1 MKNIIEERQFCGCAS
16 ADCVEFPPEQSVQ
29 VVHPQSAGWL
39 KKAVQKVMLWNE
51 RRVSR
56 KILLSL
62 TGEQLRDIGLTQGDI
77 HKEYDRKIWPSWP
90 K

>member
-1 MKNIIEERQFCGCAS
+1 MKNIIEERQFCGC
-16 ADCVEFPPEQSVQ
+16 ESV
-29 VVHPQSAGWL
+29 VCGDFSLEAVAPAVNAPSTGWL
-39 KKAVQKVMLWNE
+39 KKAVQSVMLWNE

-62 TGEQLRDIGLTQGDI
+62 TADQLKDIGLTRGDI
-77 HKEYDRKIWPSWP
+77 HEEYDRKVWPSWP

>member
-16 ADCVEFPPEQSVQ
+16 VACGDFAQEQTTPVAE
-29 VVHPQSAGWL
+29 PQSASWM

-56 KILLSL
+56 KILLAL
-62 TGEQLRDIGLTQGDI
+62 TAEQLKDIGLTQNDI
-77 HKEYDRKIWPSWP
+77 HKEYDRKVWPSWP

>member
-16 ADCVEFPPEQSVQ
+16 VVCSELPQEQSAPAAEQ
-29 VVHPQSAGWL
+29 KSAGWL
-39 KKAVQKVMLWNE
+39 KKAVQKVMFWNE

-56 KILLSL
+56 KILLAL
-62 TGEQLRDIGLTQGDI
+62 TAGQLKDIGLTQNDI
-77 HKEYDRKIWPSWP
+77 HKEYDRKVWPSWP

>member
-16 ADCVEFPPEQSVQ
+16 AVCVEFPQEQSAPVAE
-29 VVHPQSAGWL
+29 PESTGWL

-51 RRVSR
+51 RRISR
-56 KILLSL
+56 KILLALSAD
-62 TGEQLRDIGLTQGDI
+62 QLKDIGLTQSDI
-77 HKEYDRKIWPSWP
+77 HKEYERKVWPSWP